1 MNNRRVQFLV
11 LILLGVLAGPLRPA
25 ASAAESVAPSSQKGD
40 APKFSAEERN
50 RRKQQIKERL
60 AKQISELRRKRATGD
75 LGEEDRKRL
84 QRLEE
89 IAARL
94 HRGASNAPANG
105 VLASPAKPATK
116 AK

>member
-1 MNNRRVQFLV
+1 MNNRPVQFFVLV
-11 LILLGVLAGPLRPA
+11 LLGVLAWPLSRVVG
-25 ASAAESVAPSSQKGD
+25 AAESVVPSAQKSEV
-40 APKFSAEERN
+40 PKFSTEERN

-60 AKQISELRRKRATGD
+60 AKQISELRRKRANGD
-75 LGEEDRKRL
+75 LAEEDRKRL

-94 HRGASNAPANG
+94 HRGASNAPGNG